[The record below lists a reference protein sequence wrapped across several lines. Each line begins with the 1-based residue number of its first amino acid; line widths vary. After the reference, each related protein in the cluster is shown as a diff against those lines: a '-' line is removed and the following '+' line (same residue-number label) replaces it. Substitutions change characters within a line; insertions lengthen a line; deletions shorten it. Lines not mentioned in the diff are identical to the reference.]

1 MAGLL
6 NNPKAK
12 VNVDDYRDMFL
23 VLVLTPP
30 DTDTERCCHCHREIG
45 VCECIPGE
53 AAILN
58 DEFDSYT
65 VVDAE
70 FEPVEN

>member
-1 MAGLL
+1 MAGPR
-6 NNPKAK
+6 NNPKIA
-12 VNVDDYRDMFL
+12 VNVDDYRDMMISL
-23 VLVLTPP
+23 VVPPP
-30 DTDTERCCHCHREIG
+30 DADTERCCHCHREIG

-58 DEFDSYT
+58 DEFDSHT

-70 FEPVEN
+70 FESV